1 MKKYFCMIICSS
13 AFFMQ
18 AMDSQPL
25 PPQSSDKLSSLQRSG
40 RQPLGSTPLTTRRK
54 VIKEEQQ
61 ISPRSMNTKFDVHPN
76 PIDQRVRQNSLD
88 QLMKKKS
95 DS

>member
-13 AFFMQ
+13 AFFVQ
-18 AMDSQPL
+18 AMDSQL
-25 PPQSSDKLSSLQRSG
+25 PQSSDKISSLQRTG
-40 RQPLGSTPLTTRRK
+40 RQPLGHTLTTRRK
-54 VIKEEQQ
+54 VIKDEPQ
-61 ISPRSMNTKFDVHPN
+61 ISPRSVNTKFDVHPN
-76 PIDQRVRQNSLD
+76 PIDVSVRQNSLD